1 MNTSGSEIKIIAGNS
16 NMELAQKIADYI
28 GVNVANCQVTTFS
41 DGEISVNIN
50 ETVRGCDV
58 FVVQS
63 TNNPVNENLM
73 ELLIMIDALRR
84 ASAGRITAV
93 IPYYGYAR
101 QDRKAK
107 ARDPITAKLVANLI
121 TAAGADRVLTMDLH
135 ASQIQGYFNIP
146 VDHLLG
152 SPILAEHFIE
162 NGFEDQDD
170 VVVVSPDLG
179 SVTRARKFADK
190 LHAPIAIID
199 KRRPKANVSEIMN
212 IIGDVKDKRCILI
225 DDMID
230 TGGTIVAG
238 IEMLKEKG
246 AKSVYVACTHPVFSG
261 PAVERLQN
269 SSADEV
275 VVTDTIKLPEE
286 KIFPKLKTVSVA
298 GLLAKTIENIE
309 NCLPVSDVFQ
319 MFDFDK

>member
-28 GVNVANCQVTTFS
+28 GANVANCQVTTFS

-135 ASQIQGYFNIP
+135 AAQIQGYFDIP
-146 VDHLLG
+146 LDHLLG
-152 SPILAEHFIE
+152 GSLLANYFNKKNIE
-162 NGFEDQDD
+162 DL
-170 VVVVSPDLG
+170 VVVSPDLG
-179 SVTRARKFADK
+179 SVTRSRKFANQLDGEVP
-190 LHAPIAIID
+190 LAIID
-199 KRRPKANVSEIMN
+199 KRRPKANVCEVMN
-212 IIGDVKDKRCILI
+212 LIGDVNGKNVIML

-230 TGGTIVAG
+230 TAGTITNAANA
-238 IEMLKEKG
+238 LKEFG
-246 AKSVYVACTHPVFSG
+246 AKDIYACCTHAVLSG
-261 PAVERLQN
+261 PAIERIEN
-269 SSADEV
+269 SAISELIV
-275 VVTDTIKLPEE
+275 LDTIRLPKEKE
-286 KIFPKLKTVSVA
+286 IDKIKVLTVAEMFGEAIKKIFSNESVSV
-298 GLLAKTIENIE
+298 L
-309 NCLPVSDVFQ
+309 F
-319 MFDFDK
+319 

>member
-1 MNTSGSEIKIIAGNS
+1 MNTSGSEIKILAGNS
-16 NMELAQKIADYI
+16 SKELAQKIADYI
-28 GVNVANCQVTTFS
+28 GVPLANCEVGTFS

-63 TNNPVNENLM
+63 TNSPVNDNLM
-73 ELLIMIDALRR
+73 ELLIMIDAFKR

-107 ARDPITAKLVANLI
+107 SRDPITAKLVADIL

-152 SPILAEHFIE
+152 SPILAKSFVEK
-162 NGFEDQDD
+162 GFSDQDD

-190 LHAPIAIID
+190 LNAPIAIID

-212 IIGDVKDKRCILI
+212 IIGDINGKRCILI

-230 TGGTIVAG
+230 TAGTIANAANA
-238 IEMLKEKG
+238 LKELG
-246 AKSVYVACTHPVFSG
+246 AKNVYACCTHGVLSG
-261 PAVERLQN
+261 PAFERINN
-269 SSADEV
+269 SAIEELIMLN
-275 VVTDTIKLPEE
+275 TIPLPETEGLE
-286 KIFPKLKTVSVA
+286 KFKSISVA
-298 GLLAKTIENIE
+298 PLFAEAIKRIYDDEPISKLFEN
-309 NCLPVSDVFQ
+309 
-319 MFDFDK
+319 

>member
-28 GVNVANCQVTTFS
+28 GVKVADCQVTTFS

-63 TNNPVNENLM
+63 TNNPVNDNLM

-135 ASQIQGYFNIP
+135 AAQIQGYFDIPLDHMLGGSLLANYFNEKNI
-146 VDHLLG
+146 
-152 SPILAEHFIE
+152 
-162 NGFEDQDD
+162 EDL
-170 VVVVSPDLG
+170 VVVSPDLG
-179 SVTRARKFADK
+179 SVTRSRKFANQ
-190 LHAPIAIID
+190 LEGEVPLAIID
-199 KRRPKANVSEIMN
+199 KRRPKANVCEVMN
-212 IIGDVKDKRCILI
+212 LIGDVKGKNVIML

-230 TGGTIVAG
+230 TAGTITNAANA
-238 IEMLKEKG
+238 LKEFG
-246 AKSVYVACTHPVFSG
+246 AKNIYACCTHAVLSG
-261 PAVERLQN
+261 PAIERIEN
-269 SSADEV
+269 SAISELIV
-275 VVTDTIKLPEE
+275 LDTIRLPKEKE
-286 KIFPKLKTVSVA
+286 LDKIKVLTVAEMFGEAIKKIFSNESVSV
-298 GLLAKTIENIE
+298 L
-309 NCLPVSDVFQ
+309 F
-319 MFDFDK
+319 

>member
-28 GVNVANCQVTTFS
+28 GVKVADCQVTTFS

-135 ASQIQGYFNIP
+135 AAQIQGYFDIPLDHMLGGSLLANYFNEKNI
-146 VDHLLG
+146 
-152 SPILAEHFIE
+152 
-162 NGFEDQDD
+162 EDL
-170 VVVVSPDLG
+170 VVVSPDLG
-179 SVTRARKFADK
+179 SVTRSRKFANQ
-190 LHAPIAIID
+190 LEGEVPLAIID
-199 KRRPKANVSEIMN
+199 KRRPKANVCEVMN
-212 IIGDVKDKRCILI
+212 LIGDVKGKNVIML

-230 TGGTIVAG
+230 TAGTITNAANA
-238 IEMLKEKG
+238 LKEFG
-246 AKSVYVACTHPVFSG
+246 AKNIYACCTHAVLSG
-261 PAVERLQN
+261 PAIERIEN
-269 SSADEV
+269 SAISELIV
-275 VVTDTIKLPEE
+275 LDTIRLPKEKE
-286 KIFPKLKTVSVA
+286 LDKIKVLTVAEMFGEAIKKIFSNESVSV
-298 GLLAKTIENIE
+298 LFN
-309 NCLPVSDVFQ
+309 
-319 MFDFDK
+319 

>member
-28 GVNVANCQVTTFS
+28 GVKVADCQVTTFS

-135 ASQIQGYFNIP
+135 AAQIQGYFDIPLDHMLGGSLLANYFNEKNI
-146 VDHLLG
+146 
-152 SPILAEHFIE
+152 
-162 NGFEDQDD
+162 EDL
-170 VVVVSPDLG
+170 VVVSPDLG
-179 SVTRARKFADK
+179 SVTRSRKFANQ
-190 LHAPIAIID
+190 LEGEVPLAIID
-199 KRRPKANVSEIMN
+199 KRRPKANVCEVMN
-212 IIGDVKDKRCILI
+212 LIGDVKGKNVIML

-230 TGGTIVAG
+230 TAGTITNAANA
-238 IEMLKEKG
+238 LKDLG
-246 AKSVYVACTHPVFSG
+246 AKNIYACCTHAVLSG
-261 PAVERLQN
+261 PAIERIEN
-269 SSADEV
+269 SAISELIV
-275 VVTDTIKLPEE
+275 LDTIRLPKEKE
-286 KIFPKLKTVSVA
+286 LDKIKVLTVAEMFGEAIKKIFSNESVSV
-298 GLLAKTIENIE
+298 LFN
-309 NCLPVSDVFQ
+309 
-319 MFDFDK
+319 

>member
-28 GVNVANCQVTTFS
+28 GVKVADCQVTTFS

-135 ASQIQGYFNIP
+135 AAQIQGYFDIPLDHMLGGSLLANYFNEKNI
-146 VDHLLG
+146 
-152 SPILAEHFIE
+152 
-162 NGFEDQDD
+162 EDL
-170 VVVVSPDLG
+170 VVVSPDLG
-179 SVTRARKFADK
+179 SVTRSRKFANQ
-190 LHAPIAIID
+190 LEGEVPLAIID
-199 KRRPKANVSEIMN
+199 KRRPKANVCEVMN
-212 IIGDVKDKRCILI
+212 LIGDVKGKNVIML

-230 TGGTIVAG
+230 TAGTITNAANA
-238 IEMLKEKG
+238 LKEFG
-246 AKSVYVACTHPVFSG
+246 AKNIYACCTHAVLSG
-261 PAVERLQN
+261 PAIERIEN
-269 SSADEV
+269 SAISELIV
-275 VVTDTIKLPEE
+275 LDTIRLPKEKE
-286 KIFPKLKTVSVA
+286 LDKIKVLTVAEMFGEAIKKIFSNESISV
-298 GLLAKTIENIE
+298 L
-309 NCLPVSDVFQ
+309 F
-319 MFDFDK
+319 

>member
-1 MNTSGSEIKIIAGNS
+1 
-16 NMELAQKIADYI
+16 MELAQKIADYI
-28 GVNVANCQVTTFS
+28 GVKVADCQVTTFS

-135 ASQIQGYFNIP
+135 AAQIQGYFDIPLDHMLGGSLLANYFNEKNI
-146 VDHLLG
+146 
-152 SPILAEHFIE
+152 
-162 NGFEDQDD
+162 EDL
-170 VVVVSPDLG
+170 VVVSPDLG
-179 SVTRARKFADK
+179 SVTRSRKFANQ
-190 LHAPIAIID
+190 LEGEVPLAIID
-199 KRRPKANVSEIMN
+199 KRRPKANVCEVMN
-212 IIGDVKDKRCILI
+212 LIGDVKGKNVIML

-230 TGGTIVAG
+230 TAGTITNAANA
-238 IEMLKEKG
+238 LKEFG
-246 AKSVYVACTHPVFSG
+246 AKNIYACCTHAVLSG
-261 PAVERLQN
+261 PAIERIEN
-269 SSADEV
+269 SAISELIV
-275 VVTDTIKLPEE
+275 LDTIRLPKEKE
-286 KIFPKLKTVSVA
+286 LDKIKVLTVAEMFGEAIKKIFSNESVSV
-298 GLLAKTIENIE
+298 L
-309 NCLPVSDVFQ
+309 F
-319 MFDFDK
+319 

>member
-28 GVNVANCQVTTFS
+28 GVKVSDCLVTKFS

-63 TNNPVNENLM
+63 TNNPVNDNLM

-84 ASAGRITAV
+84 ASAGRITAF

-135 ASQIQGYFNIP
+135 AAQIQGYFDIP
-146 VDHLLG
+146 LDHMLGGSLL
-152 SPILAEHFIE
+152 ANYFNEKKIE
-162 NGFEDQDD
+162 DL
-170 VVVVSPDLG
+170 VVVSPDLG
-179 SVTRARKFADK
+179 SVTRSRKFANQ
-190 LHAPIAIID
+190 LEGEVPLAIID
-199 KRRPKANVSEIMN
+199 KRRPKANVCEVMN
-212 IIGDVKDKRCILI
+212 LIGDVKGKNIIML

-230 TGGTIVAG
+230 TAGTITNAANA
-238 IEMLKEKG
+238 LKEFG
-246 AKSVYVACTHPVFSG
+246 AKNIYACCTHAVLSG
-261 PAVERLQN
+261 PAIERIEN
-269 SSADEV
+269 SAISELIV
-275 VVTDTIKLPEE
+275 LDTIRLPKEKE
-286 KIFPKLKTVSVA
+286 IDKIKVLTVAEMFGEAIKKIFSNESVSV
-298 GLLAKTIENIE
+298 L
-309 NCLPVSDVFQ
+309 F
-319 MFDFDK
+319 

>member
-73 ELLIMIDALRR
+73 ELLKMIDALRR

-135 ASQIQGYFNIP
+135 AAQIQGYFDIP
-146 VDHLLG
+146 LDHLLG
-152 SPILAEHFIE
+152 GSLLANYFNKKNIE
-162 NGFEDQDD
+162 DL
-170 VVVVSPDLG
+170 VVVSPDLG
-179 SVTRARKFADK
+179 SVTRSRKFANQLDGEVP
-190 LHAPIAIID
+190 LAIID
-199 KRRPKANVSEIMN
+199 KRRPKANVCEVMN
-212 IIGDVKDKRCILI
+212 LIGDVNGKNVIML

-230 TGGTIVAG
+230 TAGTITNAANA
-238 IEMLKEKG
+238 LKEFG
-246 AKSVYVACTHPVFSG
+246 AKDIYACCTHAVLSG
-261 PAVERLQN
+261 PAIERIEN
-269 SSADEV
+269 SAISELIV
-275 VVTDTIKLPEE
+275 LDTIRLPKEKE
-286 KIFPKLKTVSVA
+286 IDKIKVLTVAEMFGEAIKKIFSNESVSV
-298 GLLAKTIENIE
+298 L
-309 NCLPVSDVFQ
+309 F
-319 MFDFDK
+319 

>member
-28 GVNVANCQVTTFS
+28 GVKVSDCLVTKFS

-63 TNNPVNENLM
+63 TNNPVNDNLM

-135 ASQIQGYFNIP
+135 AAQIQGYFDIP
-146 VDHLLG
+146 LDHMLGGSLL
-152 SPILAEHFIE
+152 ANYFNEKKIE
-162 NGFEDQDD
+162 DL
-170 VVVVSPDLG
+170 VVVSPDLG
-179 SVTRARKFADK
+179 SVTRSRKFANQ
-190 LHAPIAIID
+190 LEGEVPLAIID
-199 KRRPKANVSEIMN
+199 KRRPKANVCEVMN
-212 IIGDVKDKRCILI
+212 LIGDVKGKNVIML

-230 TGGTIVAG
+230 TAGTITNAANA
-238 IEMLKEKG
+238 LKEFG
-246 AKSVYVACTHPVFSG
+246 AKNIYACCTHAVLSG
-261 PAVERLQN
+261 PAIERIEN
-269 SSADEV
+269 SAISELIV
-275 VVTDTIKLPEE
+275 LDTIRLPKEKE
-286 KIFPKLKTVSVA
+286 IDKIKVLTVAEMFGEAIKKIFSNESVSV
-298 GLLAKTIENIE
+298 L
-309 NCLPVSDVFQ
+309 F
-319 MFDFDK
+319 

>member
-28 GVNVANCQVTTFS
+28 GVKVADCQVTTFS

-73 ELLIMIDALRR
+73 ELLIMTDALRR

-135 ASQIQGYFNIP
+135 AAQIQGYFDIPLDHMLGGSLLANYFNEKNI
-146 VDHLLG
+146 
-152 SPILAEHFIE
+152 
-162 NGFEDQDD
+162 EDL
-170 VVVVSPDLG
+170 VVVSPDLG
-179 SVTRARKFADK
+179 SVTRSRKFANQ
-190 LHAPIAIID
+190 LEGEVPLAIID
-199 KRRPKANVSEIMN
+199 KRRPKANVCEVMN
-212 IIGDVKDKRCILI
+212 LIGDVKGKNVIML

-230 TGGTIVAG
+230 TAGTITNAANA
-238 IEMLKEKG
+238 LKEFG
-246 AKSVYVACTHPVFSG
+246 AKNIYACCTHAVLSG
-261 PAVERLQN
+261 PAMERIEN
-269 SSADEV
+269 SAISELIV
-275 VVTDTIKLPEE
+275 LDTIRLPKEKE
-286 KIFPKLKTVSVA
+286 LDKIKVLTVAEMFGEAIKKIFSNESVSV
-298 GLLAKTIENIE
+298 L
-309 NCLPVSDVFQ
+309 F
-319 MFDFDK
+319 

>member
-135 ASQIQGYFNIP
+135 AAQIQGYFDIP
-146 VDHLLG
+146 LDHLLG
-152 SPILAEHFIE
+152 GSLLANYFNKKNIE
-162 NGFEDQDD
+162 DL
-170 VVVVSPDLG
+170 VVVSPDLG
-179 SVTRARKFADK
+179 SVTRSRKFANQLDGEVP
-190 LHAPIAIID
+190 LAIID
-199 KRRPKANVSEIMN
+199 KRRPKANVCEVMN
-212 IIGDVKDKRCILI
+212 LIGDVNGKNVIML

-230 TGGTIVAG
+230 TAGTITNAANA
-238 IEMLKEKG
+238 LKEFG
-246 AKSVYVACTHPVFSG
+246 AKDIYACCTHAVLSG
-261 PAVERLQN
+261 PAIERIEN
-269 SSADEV
+269 SAISELIV
-275 VVTDTIKLPEE
+275 LDTIRLPKEKE
-286 KIFPKLKTVSVA
+286 IDKINVLTVAEMFGEAIKKIFSNESVSV
-298 GLLAKTIENIE
+298 L
-309 NCLPVSDVFQ
+309 F
-319 MFDFDK
+319 